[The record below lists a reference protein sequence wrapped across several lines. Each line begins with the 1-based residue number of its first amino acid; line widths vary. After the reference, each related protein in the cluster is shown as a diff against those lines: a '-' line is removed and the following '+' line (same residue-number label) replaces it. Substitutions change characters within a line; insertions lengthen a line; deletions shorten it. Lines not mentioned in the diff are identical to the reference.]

1 MPGGGQVKIFGDDRI
16 KNKASKAIPATCET
30 ASRKFFVFQIGDGS
44 PRENRPSPN
53 LQSGI
58 GVADNLPMETMTDTS
73 GITAGRTQ
81 VLFDDFLNYLSVEKG
96 LAANTLAAYRRDL
109 ARYRAFLEKEK
120 ATDWQKVTRTHILK
134 YLGAE
139 GKRGLESSS
148 IARGLVSVKLFH
160 RFLTKERHVGSDV
173 TSVLESPKLWKKL
186 PHFLTSPEMESILK
200 MPDVKTATG
209 IRDLAL
215 LECLYATG
223 MRVSEITEIP
233 VENIYLDNHF
243 IKCRGKGDKERLVP
257 LGSMA
262 VAACR
267 NYLEKVRSKMKAKTG
282 HFFLGRRGE
291 GLTRQ
296 FVWQMIKK
304 YARLTGIAKEI
315 TPHTFRHSFATH
327 LLERGADLRVVQ
339 ELLGHSDIATTQ
351 IYTHVSGNRLKSV
364 HAKFHPRG

>member
-1 MPGGGQVKIFGDDRI
+1 MNTEQIIAEKSKD
-16 KNKASKAIPATCET
+16 KN
-30 ASRKFFVFQIGDGS
+30 Q
-44 PRENRPSPN
+44 
-53 LQSGI
+53 L
-58 GVADNLPMETMTDTS
+58 
-73 GITAGRTQ
+73 
-81 VLFDDFLNYLSVEKG
+81 LFEEFLNYLSVEKG
-96 LAANTLAAYRRDL
+96 LAQNTLDAYRQDL
-109 ARYRAFLEKEK
+109 TRYDAFLKKEK
-120 ATDWQKVTRTHILK
+120 VSDWNKVSRTHILK
-134 YLGAE
+134 FLDAE
-139 GKRGLESSS
+139 SKRGLESSS

-160 RFLTKERHVGSDV
+160 RFLTKERYVPTDI

-186 PHFLTSPEMESILK
+186 PHFLTSQEMDSLLK
-200 MPDVKTATG
+200 MPDVKKPGG

-215 LECLYATG
+215 LECFYATG

-233 VENIYLDNHF
+233 VDHVYLDNKF

-257 LGSMA
+257 LGGVA

-267 NYLEKVRSKMKAKTG
+267 DYLTRVRPKMKPKTD
-282 HFFLGRRGE
+282 HFFLGRSGE

-304 YARLTGIAKEI
+304 YARLAGITKAI

-339 ELLGHSDIATTQ
+339 ELLGHADISTTQ

>member
-1 MPGGGQVKIFGDDRI
+1 MIDEVLLTPEKSKD
-16 KNKASKAIPATCET
+16 KN
-30 ASRKFFVFQIGDGS
+30 Q
-44 PRENRPSPN
+44 
-53 LQSGI
+53 L
-58 GVADNLPMETMTDTS
+58 
-73 GITAGRTQ
+73 
-81 VLFDDFLNYLSVEKG
+81 LFEEFLNYLSVEKG
-96 LAANTLAAYRRDL
+96 LAQNTLDAYRRDL
-109 ARYRAFLEKEK
+109 AHYDAFLKKEK
-120 ATDWQKVTRTHILK
+120 VSDWSKVTRTHILK
-134 YLGAE
+134 FLNTEIG
-139 GKRGLESSS
+139 RGLEPSS

-160 RFLTKERHVGSDV
+160 RFLAKERYVPGDV

-186 PHFLTSPEMESILK
+186 PQFLTAQEMDALLK
-200 MPDVKTATG
+200 IPDVKKPGG

-233 VENIYLDNHF
+233 VGHVYLDNKF

-257 LGSMA
+257 LGSVA
-262 VAACR
+262 VTACQEYMTR
-267 NYLEKVRSKMKAKTG
+267 VRSKMKAKTE
-282 HFFLGRRGE
+282 HFFLGRNGT

-296 FVWQMIKK
+296 YIWQMIKK
-304 YARLTGIAKEI
+304 YARLAGITKTI

-339 ELLGHSDIATTQ
+339 ELLGHSDISTTQ